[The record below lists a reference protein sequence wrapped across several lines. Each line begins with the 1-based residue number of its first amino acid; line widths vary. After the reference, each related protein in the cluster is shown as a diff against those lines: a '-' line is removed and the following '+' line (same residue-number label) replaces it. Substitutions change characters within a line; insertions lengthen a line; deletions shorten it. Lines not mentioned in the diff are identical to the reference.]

1 MDNELKNKWVG
12 EVIDEKQKLLI
23 IKDFDNVEDITSS
36 DVNNKRLV
44 YDIFTKSFIPYDE
57 YTKQY
62 NQKMYGVNYRPDEEN
77 LKAKDD
83 IKYFD

>member
-12 EVIDEKQKLLI
+12 EIIDEKQKPLI
-23 IKDFDNVEDITSS
+23 IKDFDNIEDITST

-62 NQKMYGVNYRPDEEN
+62 NQKMYGVNYKSDEEN
-77 LKAKDD
+77 SKPKDD
-83 IKYFD
+83 IDYFD